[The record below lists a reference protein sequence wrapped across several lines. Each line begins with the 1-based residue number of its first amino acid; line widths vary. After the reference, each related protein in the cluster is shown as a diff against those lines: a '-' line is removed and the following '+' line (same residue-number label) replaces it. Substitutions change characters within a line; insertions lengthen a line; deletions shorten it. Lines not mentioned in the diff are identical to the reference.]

1 VLESALGPLGDRAFL
16 EALSLEE
23 LFLRL
28 RRLWYPPS
36 LKVSERFTLHAAA
49 VDRIFTVMRTTPEL
63 RFLDAQI
70 YPEWAELQPK
80 ERRLLWLPEA
90 PEEVRAGFYTCN
102 QLIQLMENVYL
113 DLDLEREAAHP
124 DNRGWMNVFRRW
136 SGSGML
142 RVTWAVCCGTYGARF
157 QTFCERQLGMGPG
170 DVDLGPPDAVPGHVN
185 EAWLGTVAWLN
196 PFERRLLGEVFQ
208 RLATPPGGGVEGCRL
223 APLRLAVRDPLEPPG
238 APAKQYF
245 TLGFVLLRPSVENG
259 AAIRYLRVQNH
270 VRAMGLG
277 RKVLEA
283 VLRAFPG
290 PVSLDPIPPE
300 AWPRSEPSSDEERR
314 QFDGLF
320 ESVLAEHAARG
331 SSPPARTS

>member
-1 VLESALGPLGDRAFL
+1 VLQSALEPVGDRAFL
-16 EALSLEE
+16 ETLAFEE

-28 RRLWYPPS
+28 RRHWYPPS
-36 LKVSERFTLHAAA
+36 RNVSEHFTLHSGA

-80 ERRLLWLPEA
+80 ERRLLWLPEK

-113 DLDLEREAAHP
+113 DLDLEREADHP

-157 QTFCERQLGMGPG
+157 QTFCERRLGLSPG
-170 DVDLGPPDAVPGHVN
+170 DVDLGPREAVPRLAD

-196 PFERRLLGEVFQ
+196 PFERRLLNEILQGLGKAGSTAE
-208 RLATPPGGGVEGCRL
+208 GGRL
-223 APLRLAVRDPLEPPG
+223 APLRLAVRDPLEPG
-238 APAKQYF
+238 APAKQCL
-245 TLGFVLLRPSVENG
+245 TVGFMLLRPCDENG
-259 AAIRYLRVQNH
+259 AAIRYLRVQDH

-277 RKVLEA
+277 RQVLQA
-283 VLRAFPG
+283 VLRTFPG
-290 PVSLDPIPPE
+290 PVSLDPLPPE
-300 AWPRSEPSSDEERR
+300 AWPASEPTSEEEQRL
-314 QFDGLF
+314 FGSLF
-320 ESVLAEHAARG
+320 ESVVAEHAARG
-331 SSPPARTS
+331 SRPPARIS